1 MDSDKIEVDG
11 KLIYDKDK
19 EELVFIL
26 DEPIYSEALDNY
38 LIMLGFLDLEMA
50 RCMFC
55 EMIIDMALDGEV
67 VYTSMDLPLDMD
79 VEDDV
84 SLVVYV

>member
-1 MDSDKIEVDG
+1 
-11 KLIYDKDK
+11 
-19 EELVFIL
+19 
-26 DEPIYSEALDNY
+26 
-38 LIMLGFLDLEMA
+38 MLGFLDLEMA